1 MWGNSM
7 YGVLKNWYKDLNI
20 SESEKLVMKHALG
33 VGVLATTQLLIEF
46 IYFAAINNQSQY
58 FVKA

>member
-1 MWGNSM
+1 M

-33 VGVLATTQLLIEF
+33 VGVLATRQLLIEF
-46 IYFAAINNQSQY
+46 IHFAAINNQSQY
-58 FVKA
+58 FIKA